1 MDKSEKD
8 KLRNALKKYFGE
20 IHEIY
25 AGGNFSEGS
34 FYDCLKHF
42 IKDSGRILGYS
53 TFPFVL
59 PKRTEVGIPDFFVR
73 KNGEI
78 IGHIEAK
85 GVDKNLENFE
95 NTEQLK
101 RYREFLPNL
110 ILTNFVEF
118 RLYRDGTLVD
128 KVEVGRQMDLQNF
141 KFKMPSPQNLEAF
154 YGLLETFFAFSTP
167 EIRNSNDLSIALAKR
182 TRLLEGVLNEELLAG
197 QEAVMN
203 FYRAF
208 QENLIETLTKDKFA
222 DLYAQTIAYGLFAAW
237 MRMHKQGEQN
247 LKAGAWKYIPESVPL
262 LREIFYSF
270 VGPDFPASLTW
281 IIDDIAEMLEKA
293 DVASIYEE
301 FKLTKWEE
309 DPVIHFYET
318 FLATYNP
325 EERQRLGV
333 YYTPLPVVSYIVRSI
348 HRILKA
354 DFDKE
359 EGFASR
365 DVTLLDPA
373 AGTLTFV
380 IQAIKQVKEEL
391 EGRRKGGLV
400 RSYLEEHVVRDFHA
414 FELLV
419 APYVIGHF
427 RVAML
432 LEELGYEFKD
442 EKRFKFFLTNTL
454 EMKEPE
460 QRALPLTNL
469 IKEAEEAKEVKE
481 KVPIRVVLGNP
492 PYSVSSENKSDFIE
506 KLMEDYKEDVRKERN
521 IQPLSDD
528 YIKFIRFAHWKLDR
542 AGKGILGF
550 ITNNSY
556 LSGVIHR
563 GMRKKLLAS
572 FDRIYILNLHGSSRI
587 GEKTPEGG
595 KDENVFDIQQGVA
608 IALFVKLEKPLEK
621 KKQVYYA
628 DLWGLRSG
636 KYKYLFENDVESTD
650 WQEIEPREPYFFFV
664 PKDFA
669 LQDEYDKFWKVTKI
683 FKEWSSGVE
692 TGRDEVLVGF
702 ISQQI
707 TKVFDDVFNPKITL
721 KDLETCYGLKE
732 TSGWKIKTR
741 REELFRKGESF
752 SQRHIVPYAYRPFD
766 PRFTYYCDFLRR
778 LHFEIMKHFL
788 KSNLALLCMREVVI
802 ESGFS
807 HIFVTDLISDRR
819 MFLSNRGNPFVFP
832 LYLYPDEPRGKLL
845 DEEASKP
852 ERTPNFTAEFLQA
865 VKEALGTEP
874 TPEEIFYYI
883 YAVLYSPSYRKRYE
897 EFLKIDFPR
906 IPLPEDY
913 EQFKKLSELGKE
925 LVELHLLRHPSLGET
940 GVGFTESGSDEVEK
954 VYYDENSER
963 VWINKEQYFD
973 GISKGVWE
981 YRIGAYQ
988 VMAKYLKDRK
998 KEKRKLSLE
1007 EIEHYMRVAKAI
1019 ERTMEVQGEVEE
1031 VFEKA
1036 VEARE

>member
-1 MDKSEKD
+1 MDKREKD
-8 KLRNALKKYFGE
+8 KLNKALKKYFE
-20 IHEIY
+20 EIY
-25 AGGNFSEGS
+25 EVYEGGNYSEGS

-59 PKRTEVGIPDFFVR
+59 PKRTEVGIPDFFIR

-85 GVDKNLENFE
+85 APDKNLKDFE
-95 NTEQLK
+95 NSEQLK

-110 ILTNFVEF
+110 ILTNFLEF
-118 RLYRDGTLVD
+118 WLYRDGTLID
-128 KVEVGRQMDLQNF
+128 RIEVGRQMDLQNL
-141 KFKMPSPQNLEAF
+141 KAPSPQNLEEF
-154 YGLLETFFAFSTP
+154 YGLLEKFFGFSTP

-182 TRLLEGVLNEELLAG
+182 TRLLEGVLNEELSAG

-203 FYRAF
+203 FYQAF
-208 QENLIETLTKDKFA
+208 RENLIETLTKDKFA

-237 MRMHKQGEQN
+237 MRMHRLGEKN
-247 LKAGAWKYIPESVPL
+247 LKVGAWKYIPETVPL
-262 LREIFYSF
+262 LREIFHSF

-281 IIDDIAEMLEKA
+281 IIDDIAEMLEHA
-293 DVASIYEE
+293 DVASIYDE

-333 YYTPLPVVSYIVRSI
+333 YYTPLPVVSYIVQSI
-348 HRILKA
+348 HKTLKT
-354 DFDKE
+354 DFGKE

-391 EGRRKGGLV
+391 EGRRKGGLI
-400 RSYLEEHVVRDFHA
+400 RSYLDEHVVRDFHA
-414 FELLV
+414 FEILV

-432 LEELGYEFKD
+432 LEELSYEFEN

-454 EMKEPE
+454 EIKEPE

-481 KVPIRVVLGNP
+481 KIPILVVLGNP
-492 PYSVSSENKSDFIE
+492 PYSVSSENKSEFIE

-542 AGKGILGF
+542 AGTGILGF

-563 GMRKKLLAS
+563 GMRKKLLET

-587 GEKTPEGG
+587 GEKTPKGG

-608 IALFVKLEKPLEK
+608 IALYAKLEKPLEEK
-621 KKQVYYA
+621 KVYYA
-628 DLWGLRSG
+628 DLWGLRSE
-636 KYKYLFENDVESTD
+636 KYKKLFENDVESTD
-650 WQEIEPREPYFFFV
+650 WQELEPKEPYYFFV

-669 LQDEYDKFWKVTKI
+669 LQAEYDKFWKVTDI
-683 FKEWSSGVE
+683 FKEYSSGVQSK
-692 TGRDEVLVGF
+692 RDSFAVNFDSDKLRTTILMFRDLSVPNAIVEKTF
-702 ISQQI
+702 
-707 TKVFDDVFNPKITL
+707 KVTDTYEWSLSEARKMVSEESIN
-721 KDLETCYGLKE
+721 E
-732 TSGWKIKTR
+732 KIK
-741 REELFRKGESF
+741 K
-752 SQRHIVPYAYRPFD
+752 YCYRPFD
-766 PRFTYYCDFLRR
+766 PRWIYYSDAILARPFKRV
-778 LHFEIMKHFL
+778 MKH
-788 KSNLALLCMREVVI
+788 LLSENVAITTSRKYP
-802 ESGFS
+802 GAK
-807 HIFVTDLISDRR
+807 IFGAMVTDLLGDIHSVADQTY
-819 MFLSNRGNPFVFP
+819 FFP
-832 LYLYPDEPRGKLL
+832 LCLYSEEPKGKQLV
-845 DEEASKP
+845 EKTPKP
-852 ERTPNFTAEFLQA
+852 ERTPNFTAEFLQS
-865 VKEALGTEP
+865 VKETLDTEP

-883 YAVLYSPSYRKRYE
+883 YAVLYSSSYRKRYE
-897 EFLKIDFPR
+897 EFLKIDFPSV
-906 IPLPEDY
+906 PLPEDY
-913 EQFKKLSELGKE
+913 EKFKRLSESGKE
-925 LVELHLLRHPSLGET
+925 LVELHLLKHPSLSET
-940 GVGFTESGSDEVEK
+940 GVGFPESGSDVVEK
-954 VYYDENSER
+954 VYYDENSEQ
-963 VWINKEQYFD
+963 VWINKGQYFD
-973 GISKGVWE
+973 GISKEVWE
-981 YRIGAYQ
+981 YRIGTYQ
-988 VMAKYLKDRK
+988 VMEKYLKDRK
-998 KEKRKLSLE
+998 KRKLSLE

-1019 ERTMEVQGEVEE
+1019 ERTIEVQGKVD
-1031 VFEKA
+1031 
-1036 VEARE
+1036 EALFTRK

>member
-8 KLRNALKKYFGE
+8 KLRNALRKYFGE
-20 IHEIY
+20 IYEIY
-25 AGGNFSEGS
+25 AGGNYSEGS

-110 ILTNFVEF
+110 ILTNFMEF

-128 KVEVGRQMDLQNF
+128 RVEVGRQLDLQNL
-141 KFKMPSPQNLEAF
+141 KAPSPQNLEAF

-203 FYRAF
+203 FYTAF
-208 QENLIETLTKDKFA
+208 RENLIETLTKDKFA

-237 MRMHKQGEQN
+237 MRMHKQGERN

-293 DVASIYEE
+293 DVASICDE

-348 HRILKA
+348 HKILKA
-354 DFDKE
+354 DFGKE

-391 EGRRKGGLV
+391 EVRRKGGLV

-432 LEELGYEFKD
+432 LEELGYELKD

-454 EMKEPE
+454 ELKEPE

-481 KVPIRVVLGNP
+481 NVPIRVVLGNP

-563 GMRKKLLAS
+563 GMRNKLLES

-608 IALFVKLEKPLEK
+608 IALYVKLEKPLEEK

-628 DLWGLRSG
+628 DLWGLRSK
-636 KYKYLFENDVESTD
+636 KYEYLFENDVVTTK
-650 WQEIEPREPYFFFV
+650 WQELEPVAPYYFFV

-669 LQDEYDKFWKVTKI
+669 RQEEYEKFWKVTEI
-683 FKEWSSGVE
+683 FEEWSSGVKTHRDHFVVGFTKE
-692 TGRDEVLVGF
+692 EIIQRLKVFAGNLSDEVL
-702 ISQQI
+702 
-707 TKVFDDVFNPKITL
+707 KERLKL
-721 KDLETCYGLKE
+721 KDTRDWKFKE
-732 TSGWKIKTR
+732 AREKAKKVNFEDKIY
-741 REELFRKGESF
+741 
-752 SQRHIVPYAYRPFD
+752 PYAYRPFD
-766 PRFTYYCDFLRR
+766 NRLICYEPSLIDRGCDRWQL
-778 LHFEIMKHFL
+778 MKHL
-788 KSNLALLCMREVVI
+788 LGENLAI
-802 ESGFS
+802 
-807 HIFVTDLISDRR
+807 VTSRQFASKKYFIAWCTDSIIDIS
-819 MFLSNRGNPFVFP
+819 SQAYAPNYVFP
-832 LYLYPDEPRGKLL
+832 LYLYSDKTKVEQK
-845 DEEASKP
+845 
-852 ERTPNFTAEFLQA
+852 RTPNFTTEFLRA
-865 VKEALGTEP
+865 IKEALGTEEDP
-874 TPEEIFYYI
+874 MAEEIFYYI
-883 YAVLYSPSYRKRYE
+883 YAVLYSPTYRKRYE

-906 IPLPEDY
+906 VPLPEDY
-913 EQFKKLSELGKE
+913 EKFKKLSELGKE
-925 LVELHLLRHPSLGET
+925 LAELHLLKHPSLGET
-940 GVGFTESGSDEVEK
+940 GVGFPESGSDIVEK
-954 VYYDENSER
+954 VYYDESSER
-963 VWINKEQYFD
+963 VWINKAQYFD
-973 GISKGVWE
+973 GISKDVWE

-988 VMAKYLKDRK
+988 VMEKYLKDRR

-1019 ERTMEVQGEVEE
+1019 ARTREVEGKIDE
-1031 VFEKA
+1031 HA
-1036 VEARE
+1036 Q

>member
-8 KLRNALKKYFGE
+8 KLRNALRKYFGE
-20 IHEIY
+20 IYEIY
-25 AGGNFSEGS
+25 AGGNYSEGS

-110 ILTNFVEF
+110 ILTNFMEF

-128 KVEVGRQMDLQNF
+128 RVEVGRQMDLQNF
-141 KFKMPSPQNLEAF
+141 KFEMPSPQNLESF

-203 FYRAF
+203 FYTAF
-208 QENLIETLTKDKFA
+208 RENLIETLTKDKFA

-237 MRMHKQGEQN
+237 MRMHKQGERN

-293 DVASIYEE
+293 DVASIYDE

-354 DFDKE
+354 DFGKE

-373 AGTLTFV
+373 AGTLTFI

-454 EMKEPE
+454 ELKEPE

-469 IKEAEEAKEVKE
+469 IKEAEGAKEVKE
-481 KVPIRVVLGNP
+481 KIPIRVVLGNP
-492 PYSVSSENKSDFIE
+492 PYSVSSENKSVFIE

-563 GMRKKLLAS
+563 GMRNKLLAC

-608 IALFVKLEKPLEK
+608 IALYVKLEKPLEEK
-621 KKQVYYA
+621 RVYYA

-636 KYKYLFENDVESTD
+636 KYKYLFENDVESVE
-650 WQEIEPREPYFFFV
+650 WKELKPKELYYFFV

-669 LQDEYDKFWKVTKI
+669 RQEEYDKFWKVTEI
-683 FKEWSSGVE
+683 FKEYSSGVQSK
-692 TGRDEVLVGF
+692 RDSFAVNFDRDKLRTTILMFRDLSVANATIEKTF
-702 ISQQI
+702 
-707 TKVFDDVFNPKITL
+707 KVTDTYEWSLSEARKMVSEESIN
-721 KDLETCYGLKE
+721 E
-732 TSGWKIKTR
+732 KIK
-741 REELFRKGESF
+741 K
-752 SQRHIVPYAYRPFD
+752 YCYRPFD
-766 PRFTYYCDFLRR
+766 PRWIYYSDAILARPFKRV
-778 LHFEIMKHFL
+778 MKH
-788 KSNLALLCMREVVI
+788 LLNENVAIATSRKYPRTK
-802 ESGFS
+802 
-807 HIFVTDLISDRR
+807 IFGAMVTDLLGDIHSVADQTY
-819 MFLSNRGNPFVFP
+819 FFP
-832 LYLYPDEPRGKLL
+832 LYLHSDKPKG
-845 DEEASKP
+845 EA
-852 ERTPNFTAEFLQA
+852 ERTPNFTAEFLRA

-874 TPEEIFYYI
+874 TPEGIFNYI
-883 YAVLYSPSYRKRYE
+883 YAVLYSPTYRKRYE

-906 IPLPEDY
+906 VPLPENY
-913 EQFKKLSELGKE
+913 EQFNKLSELGKE
-925 LVELHLLRHPSLGET
+925 LVELHLLKHPSLGET
-940 GVGFTESGSDEVEK
+940 GVGFTESGSDIVEK

-973 GISKGVWE
+973 GISKEVWE

-988 VMAKYLKDRK
+988 VLAKYLKDRR

-1019 ERTMEVQGEVEE
+1019 ERTREVQGEVDEI
-1031 VFEKA
+1031 FEKVVVA
-1036 VEARE
+1036 IG

>member
-1 MDKSEKD
+1 MYNKREKE
-8 KLRNALKKYFGE
+8 KLKKALRKYFE
-20 IHEIY
+20 EIY
-25 AGGNFSEGS
+25 EVYEGGNYSEGS

-59 PKRTEVGIPDFFVR
+59 PKRTEVGIPDFFIR

-85 GVDKNLENFE
+85 ALDKNLKDFE
-95 NTEQLK
+95 NSEQLK

-110 ILTNFVEF
+110 ILTNFLEF
-118 RLYRDGTLVD
+118 WLYRDGTLID
-128 KVEVGRQMDLQNF
+128 RVEVGRQMDLQNL
-141 KFKMPSPQNLEAF
+141 KFEMPSPQNLEQF
-154 YGLLETFFAFSTP
+154 YGLLEKFFEFSTP
-167 EIRNSNDLSIALAKR
+167 GIRNSNDLSIALAKR
-182 TRLLEGVLNEELLAG
+182 TRLLEDVLNEELSAG
-197 QEAVMN
+197 QSAVMN

-237 MRMHKQGEQN
+237 MRMRRLGERN
-247 LKAGAWKYIPESVPL
+247 LKVGAWKYIPESVPL

-281 IIDDIAEMLEKA
+281 IIDDVAEMLEKA

-325 EERQRLGV
+325 EERQKLGV

-348 HRILKA
+348 HKTLKA

-391 EGRRKGGLV
+391 EERRKGGLI

-432 LEELGYEFKD
+432 LEELGYEFRNN
-442 EKRFKFFLTNTL
+442 EHKRFKFFLTNTL

-481 KVPIRVVLGNP
+481 KIPILVVLGNP
-492 PYSVSSENKSDFIE
+492 PYSVSSENKSVFIE
-506 KLMEDYKEDVRKERN
+506 KLMEDYKEAVRKERN

-528 YIKFIRFAHWKLDR
+528 YIKFIRFAHWKLER

-563 GMRKKLLAS
+563 GMRKKLLES
-572 FDRIYILNLHGSSRI
+572 FDRIYILNLHGSSRM

-608 IALFVKLEKPLEK
+608 IALYVKLEKPLEEK
-621 KKQVYYA
+621 KVYYA
-628 DLWGLRSG
+628 DLWGLRSE
-636 KYKYLFENDVESTD
+636 KYKNLFENDVESTD
-650 WQEIEPREPYFFFV
+650 WQELEPRSPYFFFV

-669 LQDEYDKFWKVTKI
+669 LQEEYDRFWKVTDI
-683 FKEWSSGVE
+683 FKEWSSGVK
-692 TGRDEVLVGF
+692 THRDHFLVGLTKGEITQRMQTF
-702 ISQQI
+702 ISDLPDESV
-707 TKVFDDVFNPKITL
+707 KYELNL
-721 KDLETCYGLKE
+721 KDTRD
-732 TSGWKIKTR
+732 WKIKIA
-741 REELFRKGESF
+741 RESVKKIDWKKYIRLYS
-752 SQRHIVPYAYRPFD
+752 YRPFD
-766 PRFTYYCDFLRR
+766 IRYICYLPNLIDRGCNRWDLMRNFFEENLGLVFPRKTKEFC
-778 LHFEIMKHFL
+778 H
-788 KSNLALLCMREVVI
+788 
-802 ESGFS
+802 G
-807 HIFVTDLISDRR
+807 FVT
-819 MFLSNRGNPFVFP
+819 SNIADVAVGGKFSGSETNIAP
-832 LYLYPDEPRGKLL
+832 LYLYPGERKGKLL

-865 VKEALGTEP
+865 VKEALDTKS

-906 IPLPEDY
+906 IPLPEDNKK
-913 EQFKKLSELGKE
+913 FKKLSELGKE
-925 LVELHLLRHPSLGET
+925 LVELHLLKHPSLGET
-940 GVGFTESGSDEVEK
+940 GGGFPESGSDIVEK
-954 VYYDENSER
+954 VYYDENSEQ
-963 VWINKEQYFD
+963 VWINKEQCFD
-973 GISKGVWE
+973 GISKEVWE

-988 VMAKYLKDRK
+988 PLAKYLKDRK
-998 KEKRKLSLE
+998 GRKLSLE

-1019 ERTMEVQGEVEE
+1019 RMTIEVQGKVEE
-1031 VFEKA
+1031 VLFTRK
-1036 VEARE
+1036 

>member
-1 MDKSEKD
+1 MDKREKE
-8 KLRNALKKYFGE
+8 KLRKALRKYFE
-20 IHEIY
+20 EIY
-25 AGGNFSEGS
+25 EVYEGGNYSEGS

-53 TFPFVL
+53 TFPFIL
-59 PKRTEVGIPDFFVR
+59 PKRTEVGIPDFFIR
-73 KNGEI
+73 KDGEI

-85 GVDKNLENFE
+85 ALDKNLKDFE
-95 NTEQLK
+95 NSEQLK

-110 ILTNFVEF
+110 ILTNFLEF
-118 RLYRDGTLVD
+118 RLYRDGTLID
-128 KVEVGRQMDLQNF
+128 RVEVGRQMDLQNL
-141 KFKMPSPQNLEAF
+141 KFEMPSPQNLEEF
-154 YGLLETFFAFSTP
+154 YGLLEKFFGFSTP

-182 TRLLEGVLNEELLAG
+182 TRLLESVLNEELSAG

-208 QENLIETLTKDKFA
+208 RENLIETLTKEKFA

-237 MRMHKQGEQN
+237 MRMHKLGERN
-247 LKAGAWKYIPESVPL
+247 LKVGAWKYIPESVPL

-281 IIDDIAEMLEKA
+281 IIDDVAEMLEHA

-333 YYTPLPVVSYIVRSI
+333 YYTPLPVVSYIVRSV
-348 HRILKA
+348 HKILKA

-359 EGFASR
+359 EGFAAR

-432 LEELGYEFKD
+432 LEELDYEF
-442 EKRFKFFLTNTL
+442 EEGKRFKFFLTNTL

-481 KVPIRVVLGNP
+481 KIPILVVLGNP
-492 PYSVSSENKSDFIE
+492 PYSVSSENKSAFIE

-528 YIKFIRFAHWKLDR
+528 YIKFISFAHWKLDR

-563 GMRKKLLAS
+563 GMRKKLLET
-572 FDRIYILNLHGSSRI
+572 FDMIYILNLHGSSRI

-608 IALFVKLEKPLEK
+608 IALYVKLEKPLEE

-628 DLWGLRSG
+628 DLWGLRSE
-636 KYKYLFENDVESTD
+636 KYKYLFENDVESVE
-650 WQEIEPREPYFFFV
+650 WKELEPREPYFFFV

-669 LQDEYDKFWKVTKI
+669 LQEEYEKFWKVTEI
-683 FKEWSSGVE
+683 FKVWSSGVN
-692 TGRDEVLVGF
+692 THRDHFVVGF
-702 ISQQI
+702 AREEIVQRL
-707 TKVFDDVFNPKITL
+707 KIFTGSLSDELVKEELKLRDTGTWEL
-721 KDLETCYGLKE
+721 KDARQKV
-732 TSGWKIKTR
+732 KQKMP
-741 REELFRKGESF
+741 EEE
-752 SQRHIVPYAYRPFD
+752 IYPYAYRPFD
-766 PRFTYYCDFLRR
+766 NRWICYEPLLVERDR
-778 LHFEIMKHFL
+778 LNLMRHFL
-788 KSNLALLCMREVVI
+788 NKYNLVLATIRKI
-802 ESGFS
+802 PKTESFS
-807 HIFVTDLISDRR
+807 TFNCHFIGDRHFISDGTY
-819 MFLSNRGNPFVFP
+819 FFP
-832 LYLYPDEPRGKLL
+832 LYLYPDERKGKLL
-845 DEEASKP
+845 VEEASKP
-852 ERTPNFTAEFLQA
+852 ERTPNFTTEFLQA
-865 VKEALGTEP
+865 VKSVLGTEP
-874 TPEEIFYYI
+874 TAEEIFYYI
-883 YAVLYSPSYRKRYE
+883 YAVLYSPSYRERYE

-906 IPLPEDY
+906 VPLPEDY
-913 EQFKKLSELGKE
+913 EKFKKLSELGKE
-925 LVELHLLRHPSLGET
+925 LVELHLLKHPSLGET
-940 GVGFTESGSDEVEK
+940 GVGFTESGSDRVEK
-954 VYYDENSER
+954 VFYDENSER

-973 GISKGVWE
+973 GISKDVWE

-998 KEKRKLSLE
+998 GRKLSLE
-1007 EIEHYMRVAKAI
+1007 EIEHYIKVAKAI
-1019 ERTMEVQGEVEE
+1019 ERTREVQGEVEE
-1031 VFEKA
+1031 A
-1036 VEARE
+1036 MG

>member
-1 MDKSEKD
+1 
-8 KLRNALKKYFGE
+8 
-20 IHEIY
+20 
-25 AGGNFSEGS
+25 
-34 FYDCLKHF
+34 
-42 IKDSGRILGYS
+42 
-53 TFPFVL
+53 
-59 PKRTEVGIPDFFVR
+59 
-73 KNGEI
+73 
-78 IGHIEAK
+78 
-85 GVDKNLENFE
+85 
-95 NTEQLK
+95 
-101 RYREFLPNL
+101 
-110 ILTNFVEF
+110 
-118 RLYRDGTLVD
+118 
-128 KVEVGRQMDLQNF
+128 VEVGRQMDLQNF
-141 KFKMPSPQNLEAF
+141 KVPSPQNLEAF
-154 YGLLETFFAFSTP
+154 YGLLETFFGFSTP

-203 FYRAF
+203 FYTAF
-208 QENLIETLTKDKFA
+208 RENLIETLTKEKFA

-237 MRMHKQGEQN
+237 MRMHKQGERN

-281 IIDDIAEMLEKA
+281 IIDDIAETLEKA
-293 DVASIYEE
+293 DVASICDE

-348 HRILKA
+348 HAILKA
-354 DFDKE
+354 DFGKE

-432 LEELGYEFKD
+432 LEELGYELEN

-454 EMKEPE
+454 ELKEPE

-481 KVPIRVVLGNP
+481 KIPI
-492 PYSVSSENKSDFIE
+492 
-506 KLMEDYKEDVRKERN
+506 
-521 IQPLSDD
+521 
-528 YIKFIRFAHWKLDR
+528 
-542 AGKGILGF
+542 GILGF

-572 FDRIYILNLHGSSRI
+572 FDQIYILNLHGSSRI
-587 GEKTPEGG
+587 GEKTPDGG

-608 IALFVKLEKPLEK
+608 IALFVKLEKPSEAK
-621 KKQVYYA
+621 KVCYA
-628 DLWGLRSG
+628 DLWGLRSE
-636 KYKYLFENDVESTD
+636 KYKNLFENDVESTD
-650 WQEIEPREPYFFFV
+650 WQELEPREPYYFFV

-669 LQDEYDKFWKVTKI
+669 LQVEYEKFWKVTEI
-683 FKEWSSGVE
+683 FGEWSSGVK
-692 TGRDEVLVGF
+692 THRDHFVVGF
-702 ISQQI
+702 TKEEIFQRL
-707 TKVFDDVFNPKITL
+707 KVFTGNLSDDVLKERLKL
-721 KDLETCYGLKE
+721 KDTGSWKLSEARQ
-732 TSGWKIKTR
+732 KIKGK
-741 REELFRKGESF
+741 EIENE
-752 SQRHIVPYAYRPFD
+752 ICPYAYRPFD
-766 PRFTYYCDFLRR
+766 VRWICYEHTLIDRER
-778 LHFEIMKHFL
+778 LPFMKH
-788 KSNLALLCMREVVI
+788 LLEENTVLTLMRKPIPADQLTQV
-802 ESGFS
+802 
-807 HIFVTDLISDRR
+807 LIVNSIGDIN
-819 MFLSNRGNPFVFP
+819 FYAFPTYFFP
-832 LYLYPDEPRGKLL
+832 LYLYPDERREKLL
-845 DEEASKP
+845 DEKTSKP

-883 YAVLYSPSYRKRYE
+883 YTVLYSPTYRKRYE

-913 EQFKKLSELGKE
+913 EKFKKLGELGKE
-925 LVELHLLRHPSLGET
+925 LVELHLLKHPSLGET
-940 GVGFTESGSDEVEK
+940 GVGFPESGSDEVEK
-954 VYYDENSER
+954 VYYGESSER

-988 VMAKYLKDRK
+988 VMGKYLKDRK

-1007 EIEHYMRVAKAI
+1007 EIEHYMRVAKAF
-1019 ERTMEVQGEVEE
+1019 ERTIEVQGEVEG
-1031 VFEKA
+1031 VM
-1036 VEARE
+1036 V

>member
-20 IHEIY
+20 IYEIY
-25 AGGNFSEGS
+25 AGGNYSEGS

-53 TFPFVL
+53 TFPFIL

-110 ILTNFVEF
+110 ILTNFMEF

-128 KVEVGRQMDLQNF
+128 RVEVGRQMDLHNF
-141 KFKMPSPQNLEAF
+141 KFEMPSPQNLEAF

-167 EIRNSNDLSIALAKR
+167 EIRNSNDLSIALVKR
-182 TRLLEGVLNEELLAG
+182 TRLLEGVLNEELSAG
-197 QEAVMN
+197 QEAVLN
-203 FYRAF
+203 FYTAF
-208 QENLIETLTKDKFA
+208 RENLIETLTKDKFA

-237 MRMHKQGEQN
+237 MRMHKQGERN

-354 DFDKE
+354 DFGKE

-400 RSYLEEHVVRDFHA
+400 SSYLEEHVVRDFHA

-454 EMKEPE
+454 ELKEPE
-460 QRALPLTNL
+460 QKALPLTNL

-481 KVPIRVVLGNP
+481 KIPIRVVLGNP

-542 AGKGILGF
+542 VGKGILGF

-563 GMRKKLLAS
+563 GMRNKLLAS

-595 KDENVFDIQQGVA
+595 KDENVFDIQQGVT
-608 IALFVKLEKPLEK
+608 IALYVKLEKPLEEK
-621 KKQVYYA
+621 RVFYA

-636 KYKYLFENDVESTD
+636 KYKNLFENDVESTD
-650 WQEIEPREPYFFFV
+650 LQELEPKEPYYFFV

-669 LQDEYDKFWKVTKI
+669 WQEEYEKFWKVTEI
-683 FKEWSSGVE
+683 FKEWSSGVKTHRDHFVVGFTKE
-692 TGRDEVLVGF
+692 EIVQRLKVFTGNLSDEVL
-702 ISQQI
+702 
-707 TKVFDDVFNPKITL
+707 KERLKL
-721 KDLETCYGLKE
+721 KDTGSWKLSEARQKVKGKE
-732 TSGWKIKTR
+732 IENEICS
-741 REELFRKGESF
+741 
-752 SQRHIVPYAYRPFD
+752 YAYRPFD
-766 PRFTYYCDFLRR
+766 VRWICYESALIDRPRLPFMEHLLEENTALTLMRKPIPADKLTQVLIVKSMGDINFYAFQTYF
-778 LHFEIMKHFL
+778 
-788 KSNLALLCMREVVI
+788 
-802 ESGFS
+802 
-807 HIFVTDLISDRR
+807 
-819 MFLSNRGNPFVFP
+819 FP
-832 LYLYPDEPRGKLL
+832 LYLYPGEPKVKLL
-845 DEEASKP
+845 DEEAPKP
-852 ERTPNFTAEFLQA
+852 ERTPNFTVEFLR
-865 VKEALGTEP
+865 VIKEALCTEP

-883 YAVLYSPSYRKRYE
+883 YAVLHSPSYRKRYE

-906 IPLPEDY
+906 VPLPEDY
-913 EQFKKLSELGKE
+913 EKFKKLSELGKE
-925 LVELHLLRHPSLGET
+925 LVELHLLKHPSLGDT

-954 VYYDENSER
+954 VYYEENSER
-963 VWINKEQYFD
+963 VWINREQYFD
-973 GISKGVWE
+973 GISKEVWE
-981 YRIGAYQ
+981 YQIGAYR

-1019 ERTMEVQGEVEE
+1019 ERTREVQGKVEE

-1036 VEARE
+1036 VEAIG

>member
-1 MDKSEKD
+1 M
-8 KLRNALKKYFGE
+8 
-20 IHEIY
+20 
-25 AGGNFSEGS
+25 
-34 FYDCLKHF
+34 
-42 IKDSGRILGYS
+42 
-53 TFPFVL
+53 
-59 PKRTEVGIPDFFVR
+59 
-73 KNGEI
+73 
-78 IGHIEAK
+78 
-85 GVDKNLENFE
+85 
-95 NTEQLK
+95 
-101 RYREFLPNL
+101 
-110 ILTNFVEF
+110 
-118 RLYRDGTLVD
+118 YRDGTLVD